1 MFLNVHFDVRINEDI
16 AIIELKQ
23 SRTKLLENIQEIK
36 LQSVALDFKM
46 F

>member
-1 MFLNVHFDVRINEDI
+1 MFLNVHFDVRINEYI
-16 AIIELKQ
+16 TIIELKQ